1 MRWRRSQRS
10 SCASSKTLAIVIISR
25 APGAAATKYWN
36 ADERASRRTG
46 GPPPSCLESHSW
58 SARLGSIEIAH
69 RFSASSTSV
78 SRWTPSRWNARDT
91 RSCWATSQ
99 TIVRRPAAAAASPSA
114 AETVV
119 LPTPPLPVT

>member
-1 MRWRRSQRS
+1 MRWLRSQRS
-10 SCASSKTLAIVIISR
+10 SWESSKAFAIVIISR

-69 RFSASSTSV
+69 RFSASSTST
-78 SRWTPSRWNARDT
+78 SRWTPSRWNARET

-99 TIVRRPAAAAASPSA
+99 TIVRLPAAAAARPRA

>member
-1 MRWRRSQRS
+1 MRWWRSQRS
-10 SCASSKTLAIVIISR
+10 SWASSKTLAIVIISR

-78 SRWTPSRWNARDT
+78 SRCTPSRWNARDT

-99 TIVRRPAAAAASPSA
+99 TIVRRPAAAAARPSA